1 MHRSGLRKFPTLVVN
16 LMLPFGNMTVVRTFT
31 LHTQFTS
38 PQVPMLTDTF
48 LLLIHGQKYMKLPRW
63 FGDWSNIPEEKDEDS
78 PDVKAMKVFEL
89 PSQSC

>member
-1 MHRSGLRKFPTLVVN
+1 
-16 LMLPFGNMTVVRTFT
+16 
-31 LHTQFTS
+31 
-38 PQVPMLTDTF
+38 MLTDTF